1 MTDIDLGD
9 GVDAINTFHVAAG
22 HFAYFRVVSRRPIE
36 RLRRSAQFPWRV
48 RFPAAPQK
56 GR

>member
-1 MTDIDLGD
+1 MTDIHLGD
-9 GVDAINTFHVAAG
+9 GVDAINTFHIAAG